1 LAILRDGLAPFAVRN
16 DVVHC
21 AVFEKVDLILTQLA
35 HGMRTNW
42 GEKVYLKLDPGS
54 FLVIN
59 VPTGDYSPAGGF
71 PTAPDLIGFDRILS
85 TLPSLSSH
93 KFEGA
98 LFPVELANGVASM
111 SSYPSAKV
119 LQLFAGF

>member
-1 LAILRDGLAPFAVRN
+1 V
-16 DVVHC
+16 
-21 AVFEKVDLILTQLA
+21 KV
-35 HGMRTNW
+35 
-42 GEKVYLKLDPGS
+42 S
-54 FLVIN
+54 F
-59 VPTGDYSPAGGF
+59 PKSE
-71 PTAPDLIGFDRILS
+71 DLIGLNRVLR
-85 TLPSLSSH
+85 TLPTLVSH

>member
-1 LAILRDGLAPFAVRN
+1 YN
-16 DVVHC
+16 
-21 AVFEKVDLILTQLA
+21 
-35 HGMRTNW
+35 
-42 GEKVYLKLDPGS
+42 
-54 FLVIN
+54 
-59 VPTGDYSPAGGF
+59 PAGNF
-71 PTAPDLIGFDRILS
+71 PKSDDLIGLARILA
-85 TLPSLSSH
+85 TLPTLVSH

>member
-1 LAILRDGLAPFAVRN
+1 MLTHDYVRREVYRSPNLASPYGS
-16 DVVHC
+16 
-21 AVFEKVDLILTQLA
+21 
-35 HGMRTNW
+35 RTNW
-42 GEKVYLKLDPGS
+42 GEKLYVKVDPGA
-54 FLVIN
+54 FIVLNI
-59 VPTGDYSPAGGF
+59 PTGQYQPIGDF
-71 PTAPDLIGFDRILS
+71 PKASDLIGMDRILATIP
-85 TLPSLSSH
+85 TLISH

>member
-1 LAILRDGLAPFAVRN
+1 MKIAPGTFMALN
-16 DVVHC
+16 
-21 AVFEKVDLILTQLA
+21 IPT
-35 HGMRTNW
+35 GN
-42 GEKVYLKLDPGS
+42 YLSVGS
-54 FLVIN
+54 F
-59 VPTGDYSPAGGF
+59 PKSE
-71 PTAPDLIGFDRILS
+71 DLIGLNRVLR
-85 TLPSLSSH
+85 TLPTLVSH

>member
-1 LAILRDGLAPFAVRN
+1 
-16 DVVHC
+16 
-21 AVFEKVDLILTQLA
+21 
-35 HGMRTNW
+35 MRTNW